1 MSAFSKALAKSKLNQ
16 QRKRRTEAPS
26 VTVGVSDNELNRLT
40 NILQENI
47 IGKTKRGSTPRRTI
61 EIAFRNID
69 VDRSDAISFNEFK
82 RAVDPYLQG
91 VKERIIKALFEYFD
105 VDGNEELTVNEF
117 CGRLLKEDGFNNN
130 NNNNSNSTQRK
141 RLTES
146 RQAKMIFLAP
156 ASFNMVIALF
166 AELPVASMGSITTAK
181 PSLIFSGNLI

>member
-69 VDRSDAISFNEFK
+69 IDRSDAISFNEFK

-105 VDGNEELTVNEF
+105 VDGN
-117 CGRLLKEDGFNNN
+117 
-130 NNNNSNSTQRK
+130 
-141 RLTES
+141 
-146 RQAKMIFLAP
+146 
-156 ASFNMVIALF
+156 
-166 AELPVASMGSITTAK
+166 
-181 PSLIFSGNLI
+181 